1 MAGCRDWIP
10 FITTAESSVGAIE
23 KYCSAR
29 FEAGLRL
36 LRQQQQAVAVI
47 TSLDVTR
54 TTDFVTGLQY
64 STAETT
70 RLGQG

>member
-23 KYCSAR
+23 KYCSAS

-36 LRQQQQAVAVI
+36 LQQQVVAVI
-47 TSLDVTR
+47 TSLNATR
-54 TTDFVTGLQY
+54 TTDFVTGLQH

-70 RLGQG
+70 RPSQD

>member
-36 LRQQQQAVAVI
+36 LRQQQQVVAVI
-47 TSLDVTR
+47 TSLDATR

-70 RLGQG
+70 MLGQG

>member
-54 TTDFVTGLQY
+54 TTDFVTKLQY